1 MTLILPNKSH
11 EAVFDKPPVKTGK
24 KKSFFARRFIS
35 LAGRPVLAEKNM
47 PIAPSS
53 SQMAHKCYTCMGD
66 HLYKKTHTLNA
77 KSEFKPCHSS
87 RLNNDDF
94 YESHPN
100 LTFFRNSLPQ
110 PISEI
115 CIDKPQLQIFTRQ
128 LPQNL
133 YRQERAAQLK
143 TSHSTFADQE
153 FVYSPYTFGHMFA
166 EELRLK
172 KILSGQN
179 IARTRAGLVSCDA
192 HKGRCERISEKFS
205 QGELFNTWENDSRQ
219 AQTVFVSLCST
230 SRTLALQTASI
241 VHANGPERFI
251 WPSILS
257 RKKADFATKPGS
269 EPIIFANGREL
280 ISNLILE
287 HHIRLEPVVELR
299 AIGGNTGNNFSKA
312 IRQKNHRELDCN
324 FSFTSL
330 PECRF
335 SQPSLITERQALSVN
350 KMTPG
355 NAFNPPEVATPAI
368 TRQTH
373 RAILRKISGYNK
385 VRFRLRLR
393 LAREQ
398 LSVNH
403 YFMQMLHSCPSIS
416 ISGSRNKPVTANFL
430 PMRLALRRYCSFK
443 FSDTVSFQTKASDH
457 FMQKRSPFKV
467 TSAKHARYTLNRLR
481 KITEGTVLRP
491 LNYSNSPGLWA
502 QQAQMSPIVKS
513 AKVFPVFYENS
524 ESIKSIKL
532 RAASFLMY
540 ITAPHF
546 TDICLPAHKRR
557 LKAPPGLFSLAAGK
571 GYSVRRKTTLRS
583 LRFRLYPVQ
592 NGFIGDRSK
601 ALRRISNSIALMPLV
616 CSFAQK
622 FAMCSATSVSAK
634 LAGKNPAFSSQLRLI
649 PSAYRHHLP
658 AQVKVAMAL
667 ALPITGIKS
676 QTTLQQKDFIIP
688 QGWPFSRKSFTC
700 KMKLSPYPFGFPAFL
715 PDIAHFACLASQ
727 LPMKH
732 CNEAF
737 ARVQGCCE
745 YILRRE
751 KPVHSVL
758 SMKNPRRLIH
768 KGISPVDFPGD
779 YFIENLFSQPTQIYS
794 PEKILRFPH
803 QWSGEELATVSQI
816 SNSPVFSETLCEQ
829 QPLFAIASGRPNN
842 DYKVRQSRLSTKS
855 EMPIVKRLL
864 LRARRFKGKFF
875 EPFQQQISLKMSPKC
890 SGIKINSWATEPLPL
905 LDCNHAF
912 FFNDLW
918 EPQFRQSFSSTVLA
932 ESKQTAVFHAR
943 FRLFRFP
950 YRPEVT
956 HVYLPA
962 TSYPQVE
969 DTPTLVDN
977 FFSDEVRAREFNF
990 CFSSLQQS
998 VQNYSLELT
1007 SRAFERS
1014 EKFASSSGNP
1024 GYSSFSTRFPDKDMP
1039 IQIFPV
1045 EFIQNFD
1052 LTRFLK
1058 PSYSGSFRLK
1068 KVIRPMVKFFS
1079 SLSSP
1084 DLQSRL
1090 RFSQSRENRIRFR
1103 GMSTR
1108 SPHWVIL
1115 LRCFEQVNPPPMN
1128 FSFITLSATLSP
1140 KETFCFTGHTQTPD
1154 FHFLTDWSLPIL
1166 VQARNEEGKIK
1177 TLLPETILIPVV
1189 EKPFSKAGRIASGF
1203 VEGYELPEADHSSPE
1218 LREFELLNGPAA
1230 RIEIGSNHG
1239 RARQETLDYHC
1250 GLPFPTKKPQFSV
1263 PSMVSDKASFRHA
1276 EFPDWY
1282 DLATS
1287 TIIQKSFQPIE
1298 EVRKTSELNEQS
1310 DDQPG

>member
-1 MTLILPNKSH
+1 MTLILPNKSP
-11 EAVFDKPPVKTGK
+11 EAVFDKPPIKTG

-66 HLYKKTHTLNA
+66 HLYKTTYALNA
-77 KSEFKPCHSS
+77 KSGFRPFHSS

-94 YESHPN
+94 YESHPD

-110 PISEI
+110 PISAI
-115 CIDKPQLQIFTRQ
+115 RIDKPQLQIVTRQ
-128 LPQNL
+128 LQQNL
-133 YRQERAAQLK
+133 YRHERAAQLK
-143 TSHSTFADQE
+143 TSDLPVRDHEFAP
-153 FVYSPYTFGHMFA
+153 SPYTFGHLFA

-172 KILSGQN
+172 EILSGQN
-179 IARTRAGLVSCDA
+179 LARTQAGMVSCVA
-192 HKGRCERISEKFS
+192 HKGRCERISEKFP
-205 QGELFNTWENDSRQ
+205 QGELFNVWENDSRPAQ
-219 AQTVFVSLCST
+219 AVFVSLCST

-241 VHANGPERFI
+241 AHATSTERFF
-251 WPSILS
+251 WPSPLS
-257 RKKADFATKPGS
+257 RKKANFAINPRS
-269 EPIIFANGREL
+269 EPVFFANSREF

-299 AIGGNTGNNFSKA
+299 ATGSNTGNIFSKA
-312 IRQKNHRELDCN
+312 IRQKNHREPDCS
-324 FSFTSL
+324 FSFTAL
-330 PECRF
+330 PECKF
-335 SQPSLITERQALSVN
+335 SQPPLITERQALSVN
-350 KMTPG
+350 NIQLG
-355 NAFNPPEVATPAI
+355 NAFNPPEVVTPAI

-385 VRFRLRLR
+385 IKFRLRLR

-398 LSVNH
+398 LSVND
-403 YFMQMLHSCPSIS
+403 YLMQTLHRCPSMP
-416 ISGSRNKPVTANFL
+416 ISGFRSKPVPANYL

-443 FSDTVSFQTKASDH
+443 FSETTAFQTRASDQ

-467 TSAKHARYTLNRLR
+467 TSARHARYTLNSLR
-481 KITEGTVLRP
+481 KITEAGDLKP
-491 LNYSNSPGLWA
+491 SNYSNSPRLWR
-502 QQAQMSPIVKS
+502 QQAQMSPVVKS
-513 AKVFPVFYENS
+513 AKVFPIFYENS

-557 LKAPPGLFSLAAGK
+557 LKAPPGLFSLTSGK
-571 GYSVRRKTTLRS
+571 SYSVRRKTTLRS

-601 ALRRISNSIALMPLV
+601 ALRRISNCIASMPIGS
-616 CSFAQK
+616 SFAQK
-622 FAMCSATSVSAK
+622 FTMCSATSVSAK
-634 LAGKNPAFSSQLRLI
+634 LGGKNPAFTSRLRLI

-700 KMKLSPYPFGFPAFL
+700 KMKLSPYPFGFPAFI
-715 PDIAHFACLASQ
+715 PDTANFACLTSR
-727 LPMKH
+727 LTMKH

-737 ARVQGCCE
+737 AHAKGCCE

-768 KGISPVDFPGD
+768 QGISPVDFPGD
-779 YFIENLFSQPTQIYS
+779 YFVESSLSQQIS
-794 PEKILRFPH
+794 ISFPEKILEFPQ
-803 QWSGEELATVSQI
+803 QWSDEKLATANQI
-816 SNSPVFSETLCEQ
+816 SSSPGFSETLSRQ
-829 QPLFAIASGRPNN
+829 QPLFAIEIGRPDNH
-842 DYKVRQSRLSTKS
+842 YMVRQSRLSTRTD
-855 EMPIVKRLL
+855 MPIVKRLL
-864 LRARRFKGKFF
+864 LRAKRFKGRFY
-875 EPFQQQISLKMSPKC
+875 EPFQPQISLKKSLKN
-890 SGIKINSWATEPLPL
+890 SGIKINSGSTGSLPL

-918 EPQFRQSFSSTVLA
+918 EPQFPQSFSSTILA
-932 ESKQTAVFHAR
+932 ESKRTPVFHAR

-962 TSYPQVE
+962 NSYPQVE
-969 DTPTLVDN
+969 DTPMLVDN

-990 CFSSLQQS
+990 CFSSIQKS
-998 VQNYSLELT
+998 AQNYRLELT
-1007 SRAFERS
+1007 PGIFARS
-1014 EKFASSSGNP
+1014 EKFAPSSGNP
-1024 GYSSFSTRFPDKDMP
+1024 SFSSFLPRFSGKDMP
-1039 IQIFPV
+1039 IRTFPV
-1045 EFIQNFD
+1045 EFIQKFD

-1058 PSYSGSFRLK
+1058 PSYSGFFRLK
-1068 KVIRPMVKFFS
+1068 KVIRPMIKFS
-1079 SLSSP
+1079 SSPSSP
-1084 DLQSRL
+1084 DMQSRL
-1090 RFSQSRENRIRFR
+1090 RFSQNRENRIRFR
-1103 GMSTR
+1103 GMNTT

-1115 LRCFEQVNPPPMN
+1115 LRRFEQANPPTMN
-1128 FSFITLSATLSP
+1128 FSCITLPATP
-1140 KETFCFTGHTQTPD
+1140 FPTETFCFTGHTQTPD
-1154 FHFLTDWSLPIL
+1154 FHFLTDWSLPII
-1166 VQARNEEGKIK
+1166 VPARNEEGKINSWL
-1177 TLLPETILIPVV
+1177 TETILIPVV
-1189 EKPFSKAGRIASGF
+1189 EKPFSKAVRIASCF
-1203 VEGYELPEADHSSPE
+1203 VEGYELPEADHSTPTH
-1218 LREFELLNGPAA
+1218 REFEILHGPAA
-1230 RIEIGSNHG
+1230 KMEIDSSHGS
-1239 RARQETLDYHC
+1239 ARQETPDYRQ
-1250 GLPFPTKKPQFSV
+1250 GLPFPAKKLQFSV
-1263 PSMVSDKASFRHA
+1263 PLRDSDKASFRHA

-1287 TIIQKSFQPIE
+1287 TISEKYFKPIE
-1298 EVRKTSELNEQS
+1298 EVRKTSEVNEQS